1 MNLEIARS
9 RINDVIRPDAIT
21 ESYNDFMI
29 THVPLKKLQILGKF
43 VILPKSKDY
52 KTEDEI
58 FDQLIK
64 NEDDKHQFIIVYGNP
79 GTGKSHLIRYFE
91 EKFKRIRHI

>member
-29 THVPLKKLQILGKF
+29 THVPLKKLQILGKMKK
-43 VILPKSKDY
+43 ININS
-52 KTEDEI
+52 
-58 FDQLIK
+58 
-64 NEDDKHQFIIVYGNP
+64 
-79 GTGKSHLIRYFE
+79 
-91 EKFKRIRHI
+91 